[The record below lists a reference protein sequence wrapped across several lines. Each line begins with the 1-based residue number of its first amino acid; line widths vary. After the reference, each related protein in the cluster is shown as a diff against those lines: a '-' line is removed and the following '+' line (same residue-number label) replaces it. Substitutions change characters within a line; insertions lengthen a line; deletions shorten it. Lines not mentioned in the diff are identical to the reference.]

1 MKNKYTPV
9 SDSEES
15 LKTLTD
21 EKADTHSAD
30 GTPPPY
36 SASNKFIDLEMAD
49 GSAQNSAQESAN
61 NTMSGPSEKNKFQ
74 CHFWR
79 GIATTQLLLYHFV
92 FLIIVFGYKVPLNTG
107 AIYGLAGGSIGSI
120 IIFVIVTLITYPG
133 WFTQAG
139 IAIKNVLSAMC
150 ISALYVCFL
159 NVPGFAMYYTAKKIM
174 QFEKINNRFFYVV
187 CFVDFV
193 LFLFISMN
201 PIARERLRLLV
212 INIGND
218 IGNGANAIGN
228 GIGNGIRNV
237 MNLAFGTNQG
247 DEVPQNEEIELQP
260 LAEQSGEV

>member
-1 MKNKYTPV
+1 
-9 SDSEES
+9 
-15 LKTLTD
+15 
-21 EKADTHSAD
+21 
-30 GTPPPY
+30 
-36 SASNKFIDLEMAD
+36 MAD
-49 GSAQNSAQESAN
+49 GSAQNFAQESAN
-61 NTMSGPSEKNKFQ
+61 NTRSDPSEKNKFQ

-79 GIATTQLLLYHFV
+79 GIATIQLILYNFV
-92 FLIIVFGYKVPLNTG
+92 FLVLVFGYKIPLNSG
-107 AIYGLAGGSIGSI
+107 VFYGLAGGSIGSI

-139 IAIKNVLSAMC
+139 CNMC
-150 ISALYVCFL
+150 VSALYVCFL

-193 LFLFISMN
+193 LFVFISMN

-212 INIGND
+212 ID

-228 GIGNGIRNV
+228 GIIGIGNGIGNSV
-237 MNLAFGTNQG
+237 NLAFGPNQG
-247 DEVPQNEEIELQP
+247 DEVSQNEEIELQH

>member
-15 LKTLTD
+15 SKTLTD
-21 EKADTHSAD
+21 EKADTRSSE

-49 GSAQNSAQESAN
+49 GHVQNSAQESVDNTRSDPSAN
-61 NTMSGPSEKNKFQ
+61 KECWKTFAA
-74 CHFWR
+74 
-79 GIATTQLLLYHFV
+79 GIMTIITILYNLV
-92 FLIIVFGYKVPLNTG
+92 FLAIIFGYKVSPYSR
-107 AIYGLAGGSIGSI
+107 AFYGLAGVSIGSI
-120 IIFVIVTLITYPG
+120 FIFLLTILVTYPE
-133 WFTQAG
+133 WYRQAG
-139 IAIKNVLSAMC
+139 FNMC
-150 ISALYVCFL
+150 VSALYVCFL
-159 NVPGFAMYYTAKKIM
+159 NVPGFAMYYTAKKII
-174 QFEKINNRFFYVV
+174 QFEKINNLFLYVV

-212 INIGND
+212 IDIGNGANAIGNGAIG

-228 GIGNGIRNV
+228 GIGNAVNHV
-237 MNLAFGTNQG
+237 FGRNQG